1 MALLSRVA
9 EQLYWVARYVERAED
24 TARIVGAYTEVV
36 VDLPV
41 GLGVQWDALLAIA
54 GGREQFDAEHA
65 KADESSIIDFVVAD
79 RSNPSSITSSVRL
92 ARENL
97 RSCREVMPRLAW
109 QVVNDLHQHVGEHR
123 AEAVSRRS
131 RTRFCDQV
139 VASSLRFTGVV
150 DSVLSRDAA
159 FDFLQLGQ
167 ALERADMTTRVLGVR
182 AAALMSGER
191 APAAVDASEAFEASE
206 AYDGVQWMG
215 ILRSLSALQMFQR
228 STRASVSGPSV
239 VDFLLMD
246 RYFPRSVVACLHRIG
261 EALDRLP
268 RGDEVRPAVA
278 RVYDV
283 VSMVDA
289 QADDGELLDQA
300 TDRIQLA
307 LAELHGRIIETYVA
321 TAPAGTG

>member
-9 EQLYWVARYVERAED
+9 EQLYWAARYVERAED

-41 GLGVQWDALLAIA
+41 GLGVQWEALLAIA
-54 GGREQFDAEHA
+54 GGREQFDAQHS
-65 KADESSIIDFVVAD
+65 KADEASIVDFVVAD

-92 ARENL
+92 ARDNL

-109 QVVNDLHQHVGEHR
+109 QVVNDLHQHISEHR

-131 RTRFCDQV
+131 RSRFCDQV
-139 VASSLRFTGVV
+139 VAGSLRFTGVV
-150 DSVLSRDAA
+150 DSVLSRDSA

-167 ALERADMTTRVLGVR
+167 GLERADMTTRVLGVR

-191 APAAVDASEAFEASE
+191 DAAIGDGSE

-228 STRASVSGPSV
+228 STRASVSGPAV

-283 VSMVDA
+283 VAMVDA
-289 QADDGELLDQA
+289 QADDGKQLDHA

-321 TAPAGTG
+321 SAPAVTG